1 NVTDA
6 SRAPCLLRTLT
17 VHIKTLW
24 GPPLSQTRKTLG
36 HSPILQIQP
45 KFQTLSVLGQ
55 SYRSPFMSQSV
66 SRQTRNT
73 RNNPSAPQIFG
84 STTPFGPQTGS
95 PIFRVTSN
103 GVSAAAQSSTPFP
116 SSMTFGASFSTD
128 FGNTMSTFGASSTPA
143 FSSSSSPSI
152 VGKPVLVVCSLW
164 FNMHPSLWFCQ
175 HASFWCYKHPGLW
188 WYKPFRKH
196 NSTITSSI
204 WSSIFGSSTPFG
216 GSSQPSFGATSSAG
230 LHSTTSP
237 PFRSTEA
244 ATGVSSSPGIGTAL
258 GFYISSTPASGSSS
272 STFGTSSNPTSAASS
287 TPGLSCGS
295 TEAATGVSSFP
306 SVVSGHGFYV
316 SSTPASC
323 SSSSLFRT
331 SSNPTSAASNTL
343 DLRVDAQL
351 PLGTPA
357 SGSSSSTFGT
367 SSNPTSAVSITPGFG
382 STTQPSHPTVGS
394 SIFGSSTPFGGSSQP
409 PFGATSSA
417 ALRSTTSPP
426 FRSTEAATGVSSSP
440 GIGPAL
446 GFYISITPASGLSS
460 STFGTSSNP
469 TSVLPLLLVPLAPF
483 FTLQAILLLLLL
495 DLHVDAQLPLGF
507 QVSPQLDFG
516 MDCMFQIPQLL
527 VPLAP
532 IFGTSSNPTSAVSI
546 TPGFGSTTQPS
557 HPTFRSSIFGS
568 STPFGGSS
576 QPPFGATSS
585 AALRSTTS
593 APFRSTEA
601 ATGVSSSPSIGPELG
616 FYISITPASGS
627 SSSTFGTSSNPTS
640 AASSTPGFTC
650 GSTEAA
656 TGVSSFP
663 SVGSGHGFYVSST
676 PASCSSC
683 SLFRTS
689 SNPTSAAS
697 NTPGFTCGSTEAAT
711 GISSFPLV
719 RSGHGFYVSST
730 PASGSSRSPFCTS
743 SNPTS
748 AVSNTPG
755 FISLSTPSFT
765 FSFLPSFWKSTSTFP
780 SSQFGPSCPS
790 GAQSSPFGAQSK
802 TFGNTDF
809 EISASGAQ
817 LWGSRVPPHTTTT
830 EPDDYVGLETRGD
843 LQSISA
849 MPIYGDKTHE
859 ELRWQDYQLGDRGGH
874 VPAGGSCFPLST
886 SNILNP
892 APTFA
897 QTSSSLFNPSTPSN
911 VFAPQIPS
919 FSFTGSRTSSV
930 PFTSSTFPLSTSPN
944 LFTTSSSSPSVF
956 RQASSPSHFSSSDPS
971 TLAFPAPAP
980 RTDST
985 SNSGLFNSIFGVQS
999 TTCGNTACGISA
1011 SGGQFGGS
1019 RVAPYTKTAGPDD
1032 GSLSGLYQS
1041 ICGMQIYGD
1050 KSHEELRWQDYQLGD
1065 RGGRALVGGNCFGLS
1080 TTQSN
1085 VLNPAP
1091 AFIQTSSSRLNTSTV
1106 PNIFAPQIPAFTPTP
1121 FGASFTPLPSAS
1133 SFYVPGQI
1141 SSPSLFS
1148 SSVTPT
1154 SVSAFPA
1161 PAPTTS
1167 PFNSGP
1173 INPISSIA
1181 RTGGTAGLTTT
1192 SSGGLFTIPSGN
1204 THISHE
1210 ESPLL
1215 LLSFRGH
1222 RRRTG
1227 KTSRCNGRPTR
1238 SIALGSIAFGV

>member
-1 NVTDA
+1 MFGSVD
-6 SRAPCLLRTLT
+6 
-17 VHIKTLW
+17 
-24 GPPLSQTRKTLG
+24 
-36 HSPILQIQP
+36 ILE
-45 KFQTLSVLGQ
+45 Q

-73 RNNPSAPQIFG
+73 SNDPSAPQIFG

-95 PIFRVTSN
+95 PIFGVTSN

-143 FSSSSSPSI
+143 FSSSSLPSI
-152 VGKPVLVVCSLW
+152 VAFGSASMPAFGATSIPA
-164 FNMHPSLWFCQ
+164 FGGTSPFGSTTQPSHPAF
-175 HASFWCYKHPGLW
+175 G
-188 WYKPFRKH
+188 
-196 NSTITSSI
+196 
-204 WSSIFGSSTPFG
+204 SSIFGSSTPFG

-230 LHSTTSP
+230 L
-237 PFRSTEA
+237 
-244 ATGVSSSPGIGTAL
+244 
-258 GFYISSTPASGSSS
+258 
-272 STFGTSSNPTSAASS
+272 
-287 TPGLSCGS
+287 
-295 TEAATGVSSFP
+295 
-306 SVVSGHGFYV
+306 
-316 SSTPASC
+316 
-323 SSSSLFRT
+323 
-331 SSNPTSAASNTL
+331 
-343 DLRVDAQL
+343 
-351 PLGTPA
+351 
-357 SGSSSSTFGT
+357 
-367 SSNPTSAVSITPGFG
+367 
-382 STTQPSHPTVGS
+382 
-394 SIFGSSTPFGGSSQP
+394 
-409 PFGATSSA
+409 
-417 ALRSTTSPP
+417 RSTTSPP
-426 FRSTEAATGVSSSP
+426 FRSTETATGVSSSP
-440 GIGPAL
+440 GIGPA
-446 GFYISITPASGLSS
+446 
-460 STFGTSSNP
+460 
-469 TSVLPLLLVPLAPF
+469 
-483 FTLQAILLLLLL
+483 
-495 DLHVDAQLPLGF
+495 
-507 QVSPQLDFG
+507 
-516 MDCMFQIPQLL
+516 
-527 VPLAP
+527 
-532 IFGTSSNPTSAVSI
+532 
-546 TPGFGSTTQPS
+546 
-557 HPTFRSSIFGS
+557 
-568 STPFGGSS
+568 
-576 QPPFGATSS
+576 
-585 AALRSTTS
+585 
-593 APFRSTEA
+593 
-601 ATGVSSSPSIGPELG
+601 LG

-663 SVGSGHGFYVSST
+663 LVGSGHGFYVSST

-697 NTPGFTCGSTEAAT
+697 NTPGFTCGCAAAT
-711 GISSFPLV
+711 GVSSFPSV
-719 RSGHGFYVSST
+719 GFRHGLYVSST
-730 PASGSSRSPFCTS
+730 AASGSSSSTFGTS

-748 AVSNTPG
+748 AVSITPG
-755 FISLSTPSFT
+755 FGSTTQPSHPT
-765 FSFLPSFWKSTSTFP
+765 FRST
-780 SSQFGPSCPS
+780 
-790 GAQSSPFGAQSK
+790 
-802 TFGNTDF
+802 
-809 EISASGAQ
+809 SGAQ
-817 LWGSRVPPHTTTT
+817 LWGSRVPPYTTTT
-830 EPDDYVGLETRGD
+830 EPDDSVGLETKGD

-911 VFAPQIPS
+911 IFAPQLPS
-919 FSFTGSRTSSV
+919 FSFTGSRTSSI

-956 RQASSPSHFSSSDPS
+956 RPASSPSHFSSSDPS

-985 SNSGLFNSIFGVQS
+985 SNSGLFNSIF
-999 TTCGNTACGISA
+999 A

-1019 RVAPYTKTAGPDD
+1019 RVAPYTKTAGPDG

-1041 ICGMQIYGD
+1041 ICGMRIYGD

-1085 VLNPAP
+1085 VLNPTP
-1091 AFIQTSSSRLNTSTV
+1091 AFIQTSTSTV

-1133 SFYVPGQI
+1133 SFPVPGQI
-1141 SSPSLFS
+1141 SSPPLFS

-1181 RTGGTAGLTTT
+1181 QTGGTAGLTTT
-1192 SSGGLFTIPSGN
+1192 SSGGLFTIPSGH

-1210 ESPLL
+1210 ERFPLEEKRRLNIMIARSNRKKNGQKSPCSSV
-1215 LLSFRGH
+1215 LSW
-1222 RRRTG
+1222 
-1227 KTSRCNGRPTR
+1227 P
-1238 SIALGSIAFGV
+1238 

>member
-1 NVTDA
+1 MEYWFT
-6 SRAPCLLRTLT
+6 
-17 VHIKTLW
+17 
-24 GPPLSQTRKTLG
+24 
-36 HSPILQIQP
+36 
-45 KFQTLSVLGQ
+45 VLGQ

-66 SRQTRNT
+66 AGQTHNT
-73 RNNPSAPQIFG
+73 SNDPSAPQIFG

-95 PIFRVTSN
+95 PIFGVTSN

-116 SSMTFGASFSTD
+116 SSTTFGASFSTD

-152 VGKPVLVVCSLW
+152 VGFWLFVPFGSTCTPAFGSDGMPA
-164 FNMHPSLWFCQ
+164 FGATSIPAFGGTSPFGSTTQPSHPAF
-175 HASFWCYKHPGLW
+175 G
-188 WYKPFRKH
+188 
-196 NSTITSSI
+196 
-204 WSSIFGSSTPFG
+204 SSIFGSSTPFG
-216 GSSQPSFGATSSAG
+216 GSSQPPFGATSSAA
-230 LHSTTSP
+230 LRSTTSF

-244 ATGVSSSPGIGTAL
+244 ATGVSSSPGIGNGL
-258 GFYISSTPASGSSS
+258 GFYISSTPASGSSN

-287 TPGLSCGS
+287 TPGLPCGS
-295 TEAATGVSSFP
+295 TEASTGVSSFP
-306 SVVSGHGFYV
+306 SVGCGHGFYV

-323 SSSSLFRT
+323 SPSSLFRT
-331 SSNPTSAASNTL
+331 SSNPTSAASNTPGFTCGCTTATGISSFPSVGFRHGL
-343 DLRVDAQL
+343 YVSSTPVSGSSSSTFGTSSNPTSAVSITPGFGSTTQPSHPTFGSSIFGSSTPFGGSSQPPFGATSSAALRSTTSFPFRSTEPATGVSSS
-351 PLGTPA
+351 PGIGNGLGFYISSTPASGSSNSTFGTSSNPTSAASSTPGLLCGSTEAATGVSSFPSVGCGHGFYVSSSPA

-382 STTQPSHPTVGS
+382 STTQPSHPTFRS
-394 SIFGSSTPFGGSSQP
+394 NIFGSSTPFGGSSQP

-417 ALRSTTSPP
+417 ALRSTTSRPP
-426 FRSTEAATGVSSSP
+426 FRSTEAATGVSSSTVF
-440 GIGPAL
+440 GPAL
-446 GFYISITPASGLSS
+446 GFYISS
-460 STFGTSSNP
+460 
-469 TSVLPLLLVPLAPF
+469 
-483 FTLQAILLLLLL
+483 
-495 DLHVDAQLPLGF
+495 
-507 QVSPQLDFG
+507 
-516 MDCMFQIPQLL
+516 
-527 VPLAP
+527 
-532 IFGTSSNPTSAVSI
+532 
-546 TPGFGSTTQPS
+546 
-557 HPTFRSSIFGS
+557 
-568 STPFGGSS
+568 
-576 QPPFGATSS
+576 
-585 AALRSTTS
+585 
-593 APFRSTEA
+593 
-601 ATGVSSSPSIGPELG
+601 
-616 FYISITPASGS
+616 TPASGS
-627 SSSTFGTSSNPTS
+627 SSFTFGTSSNPTS

-663 SVGSGHGFYVSST
+663 LVGSGHGFYVSST

-697 NTPGFTCGSTEAAT
+697 NTPGFT
-711 GISSFPLV
+711 
-719 RSGHGFYVSST
+719 T
-730 PASGSSRSPFCTS
+730 PASGSSRSPFGTS

-748 AVSNTPG
+748 AVSNYPG
-755 FISLSTPSFT
+755 FGSLSTPSFT
-765 FSFLPSFWKSTSTFP
+765 FTFVPSFWKSTSTFP

-802 TFGNTDF
+802 TFGNTAF
-809 EISASGAQ
+809 GISASGVQ
-817 LWGSRVPPHTTTT
+817 LWGSRVPPYTTT

-849 MPIYGDKTHE
+849 MPIYRDKTHE

-897 QTSSSLFNPSTPSN
+897 QTSSSLFNTSTPSN
-911 VFAPQIPS
+911 IFAPQIPS
-919 FSFTGSRTSSV
+919 FSFTGSRTSSI
-930 PFTSSTFPLSTSPN
+930 PITSSTFPLSTSPN

-956 RQASSPSHFSSSDPS
+956 RQASSPSLFSSSDPS

-980 RTDST
+980 RTDLT
-985 SNSGLFNSIFGVQS
+985 SNSGLFNSPFGVQS

-1019 RVAPYTKTAGPDD
+1019 RVAPYTKTAGPDG

-1041 ICGMQIYGD
+1041 ICGMRIYGD
-1050 KSHEELRWQDYQLGD
+1050 ESHEELRWQDYQLGD
-1065 RGGRALVGGNCFGLS
+1065 RGGQALVGGNCFDLS

-1091 AFIQTSSSRLNTSTV
+1091 AFIQTSSSRLNTSTL
-1106 PNIFAPQIPAFTPTP
+1106 PNIFAPQIPAFTPTA
-1121 FGASFTPLPSAS
+1121 FGSSFTPLISPNIFIPSAS
-1133 SFYVPGQI
+1133 SFSVPGQI

-1154 SVSAFPA
+1154 SMFAFPA

-1167 PFNSGP
+1167 PFNSSP

-1181 RTGGTAGLTTT
+1181 QTGGTAGLTTT

-1210 ESPLL
+1210 ERFPLEEKRRLSIMIARSNRKKNGQNVRMMPSVPFFFCPFVAIGGAQAKLVDAMDVLQEAL
-1215 LLSFRGH
+1215 L
-1222 RRRTG
+1222 
-1227 KTSRCNGRPTR
+1227 
-1238 SIALGSIAFGV
+1238 

>member
-1 NVTDA
+1 
-6 SRAPCLLRTLT
+6 
-17 VHIKTLW
+17 
-24 GPPLSQTRKTLG
+24 
-36 HSPILQIQP
+36 
-45 KFQTLSVLGQ
+45 
-55 SYRSPFMSQSV
+55 MSQSV

-103 GVSAAAQSSTPFP
+103 GVSAAAQSSTPFT

-152 VGKPVLVVCSLW
+152 VGFWLFVPFGSTCTPAFGSASMPAFGATSIPAFGGTSPLGSTTQPS
-164 FNMHPSLWFCQ
+164 HPAF
-175 HASFWCYKHPGLW
+175 G
-188 WYKPFRKH
+188 
-196 NSTITSSI
+196 
-204 WSSIFGSSTPFG
+204 SSIFGSSTPFG

-306 SVVSGHGFYV
+306 SVVSGHEFYV

-331 SSNPTSAASNTL
+331 SSNPTSAASNTPGFTCGCTAATG
-343 DLRVDAQL
+343 VSSF
-351 PLGTPA
+351 PSVGSGHGFYVSSTPA

-446 GFYISITPASGLSS
+446 GFYFSITPASGLSS

-469 TSVLPLLLVPLAPF
+469 TSVLPL
-483 FTLQAILLLLLL
+483 
-495 DLHVDAQLPLGF
+495 
-507 QVSPQLDFG
+507 
-516 MDCMFQIPQLL
+516 
-527 VPLAP
+527 
-532 IFGTSSNPTSAVSI
+532 
-546 TPGFGSTTQPS
+546 
-557 HPTFRSSIFGS
+557 
-568 STPFGGSS
+568 
-576 QPPFGATSS
+576 
-585 AALRSTTS
+585 
-593 APFRSTEA
+593 
-601 ATGVSSSPSIGPELG
+601 
-616 FYISITPASGS
+616 
-627 SSSTFGTSSNPTS
+627 
-640 AASSTPGFTC
+640 
-650 GSTEAA
+650 
-656 TGVSSFP
+656 
-663 SVGSGHGFYVSST
+663 VG
-676 PASCSSC
+676 
-683 SLFRTS
+683 
-689 SNPTSAAS
+689 
-697 NTPGFTCGSTEAAT
+697 
-711 GISSFPLV
+711 
-719 RSGHGFYVSST
+719 SGHGFYVSST

-755 FISLSTPSFT
+755 FGSLSTPSFT

-802 TFGNTDF
+802 TFGNTAF

-911 VFAPQIPS
+911 IFAPQIPS

-1192 SSGGLFTIPSGN
+1192 SSGGLFTIPSGKKEVE
-1204 THISHE
+1204 HYDIPFFFCPFVAIDGAQAKLVDAMDVLQE
-1210 ESPLL
+1210 ALL
-1215 LLSFRGH
+1215 
-1222 RRRTG
+1222 
-1227 KTSRCNGRPTR
+1227 
-1238 SIALGSIAFGV
+1238 

>member
-1 NVTDA
+1 MFGSVD
-6 SRAPCLLRTLT
+6 
-17 VHIKTLW
+17 
-24 GPPLSQTRKTLG
+24 
-36 HSPILQIQP
+36 ILE
-45 KFQTLSVLGQ
+45 Q

-73 RNNPSAPQIFG
+73 SNDPSAPQIFG

-95 PIFRVTSN
+95 PIFGVTSN

-143 FSSSSSPSI
+143 FSSSSLPSI
-152 VGKPVLVVCSLW
+152 VGFWLFVPFGSTCTPAFGSASMPA
-164 FNMHPSLWFCQ
+164 FGATSIPAFGGTSPFGSTTQPSHPAF
-175 HASFWCYKHPGLW
+175 G
-188 WYKPFRKH
+188 
-196 NSTITSSI
+196 
-204 WSSIFGSSTPFG
+204 SSIFGSSTPFG

-230 LHSTTSP
+230 LRSTTSP
-237 PFRSTEA
+237 PFRSTET
-244 ATGVSSSPGIGTAL
+244 ATGVSSSPGIGPAL
-258 GFYISSTPASGSSS
+258 GFYISITPASGSSS

-287 TPGLSCGS
+287 TPGFTCGS

-306 SVVSGHGFYV
+306 LVGSGHGFYV

-323 SSSSLFRT
+323 SSCSLFRT
-331 SSNPTSAASNTL
+331 SSNPTSAASNTPGFTCGCAAATGVSSFPSVGFRHGL
-343 DLRVDAQL
+343 YVSSTA
-351 PLGTPA
+351 A
-357 SGSSSSTFGT
+357 SGSSSST
-367 SSNPTSAVSITPGFG
+367 
-382 STTQPSHPTVGS
+382 
-394 SIFGSSTPFGGSSQP
+394 
-409 PFGATSSA
+409 
-417 ALRSTTSPP
+417 
-426 FRSTEAATGVSSSP
+426 
-440 GIGPAL
+440 
-446 GFYISITPASGLSS
+446 
-460 STFGTSSNP
+460 
-469 TSVLPLLLVPLAPF
+469 
-483 FTLQAILLLLLL
+483 
-495 DLHVDAQLPLGF
+495 
-507 QVSPQLDFG
+507 
-516 MDCMFQIPQLL
+516 
-527 VPLAP
+527 
-532 IFGTSSNPTSAVSI
+532 FGTSSNPTSAVSI

-593 APFRSTEA
+593 ALFRSTEA
-601 ATGVSSSPSIGPELG
+601 ATGVSSSPLIGPALG
-616 FYISITPASGS
+616 FYISITPASGL

-650 GSTEAA
+650 GSIEAA

-683 SLFRTS
+683 SFFRTS

-755 FISLSTPSFT
+755 FGSLSTPSFT

-802 TFGNTDF
+802 TFGNTAF

-817 LWGSRVPPHTTTT
+817 LWGSRVPPYTTTT
-830 EPDDYVGLETRGD
+830 EPDDSVGLETKGD

-911 VFAPQIPS
+911 IFAPQLPS
-919 FSFTGSRTSSV
+919 FSFTGSRTSSI

-956 RQASSPSHFSSSDPS
+956 RPASSPSHFSSSDPS

-1019 RVAPYTKTAGPDD
+1019 RVAPYTKTAGPDG

-1041 ICGMQIYGD
+1041 ICGMRIYGD

-1085 VLNPAP
+1085 VLNPTP
-1091 AFIQTSSSRLNTSTV
+1091 AFIQTSTSTV

-1133 SFYVPGQI
+1133 SFPVPGQI
-1141 SSPSLFS
+1141 SSPPLFS

-1181 RTGGTAGLTTT
+1181 QTGGTAGLTTT
-1192 SSGGLFTIPSGN
+1192 SSGGLFTIPSGH

-1210 ESPLL
+1210 ERFPLEEKRRLNIMIARSNRKKNGQKSPCSSV
-1215 LLSFRGH
+1215 LSW
-1222 RRRTG
+1222 
-1227 KTSRCNGRPTR
+1227 P
-1238 SIALGSIAFGV
+1238 

>member
-1 NVTDA
+1 MDLV
-6 SRAPCLLRTLT
+6 SI
-17 VHIKTLW
+17 HK
-24 GPPLSQTRKTLG
+24 LSLEMFG
-36 HSPILQIQP
+36 
-45 KFQTLSVLGQ
+45 SVDILGQ
-55 SYRSPFMSQSV
+55 SYRSPFMSQTV
-66 SRQTRNT
+66 SGQTRNT
-73 RNNPSAPQIFG
+73 CNDPSAPQIFG

-95 PIFRVTSN
+95 PIFGVTSN

-116 SSMTFGASFSTD
+116 SSTTFGASFSTD

-152 VGKPVLVVCSLW
+152 VGFWLFVPFGSTCTPAFGSDSMPA
-164 FNMHPSLWFCQ
+164 FGATSIPAFSGTSPFGSTTQPSHPAF
-175 HASFWCYKHPGLW
+175 G
-188 WYKPFRKH
+188 
-196 NSTITSSI
+196 
-204 WSSIFGSSTPFG
+204 SSIFGSSTPFG
-216 GSSQPSFGATSSAG
+216 GSSQPPFGATSSAA
-230 LHSTTSP
+230 LRSTTSP
-237 PFRSTEA
+237 PFRRTEA

-272 STFGTSSNPTSAASS
+272 STFGTSSNPTSA
-287 TPGLSCGS
+287 
-295 TEAATGVSSFP
+295 
-306 SVVSGHGFYV
+306 
-316 SSTPASC
+316 
-323 SSSSLFRT
+323 
-331 SSNPTSAASNTL
+331 
-343 DLRVDAQL
+343 
-351 PLGTPA
+351 
-357 SGSSSSTFGT
+357 
-367 SSNPTSAVSITPGFG
+367 VSITPGFG
-382 STTQPSHPTVGS
+382 STTQPSHPTFGS

-417 ALRSTTSPP
+417 ALRSTTSFP
-426 FRSTEAATGVSSSP
+426 FRSTEAATGVSSFPSV
-440 GIGPAL
+440 GSGH
-446 GFYISITPASGLSS
+446 GFYVSSTPASCSS
-460 STFGTSSNP
+460 SSLF
-469 TSVLPLLLVPLAPF
+469 A
-483 FTLQAILLLLLL
+483 LQAILLLLL
-495 DLHVDAQLPLGF
+495 
-507 QVSPQLDFG
+507 
-516 MDCMFQIPQLL
+516 QIPGFTCGCTAATG
-527 VPLAP
+527 VSSFPSVGSGHGFYVSRNPASGSSSST
-532 IFGTSSNPTSAVSI
+532 FATSSNPTSAVSN

-557 HPTFRSSIFGS
+557 HPAFGSSIFGS

-585 AALRSTTS
+585 AALRSTTKF
-593 APFRSTEA
+593 PFRSTEA
-601 ATGVSSSPSIGPELG
+601 ATGVSSSPGFGPALG
-616 FYISITPASGS
+616 FYISSTPASGS
-627 SSSTFGTSSNPTS
+627 SSSIFGTSSNPTS
-640 AASSTPGFTC
+640 ATSSTPGFTC

-676 PASCSSC
+676 PASCSSS

-697 NTPGFTCGSTEAAT
+697 NTPGFTCGCTAAT
-711 GISSFPLV
+711 GVSSFPSV
-719 RSGHGFYVSST
+719 GSGHGFYVSST
-730 PASGSSRSPFCTS
+730 PASGSSSSTFGTS

-755 FISLSTPSFT
+755 FGSTTQPSHPAFG
-765 FSFLPSFWKSTSTFP
+765 KSTITFP

-802 TFGNTDF
+802 TFGNTAF
-809 EISASGAQ
+809 RISASGGQ
-817 LWGSRVPPHTTTT
+817 RWGSRVPPYTPT
-830 EPDDYVGLETRGD
+830 EPDDCVGLETRGD

-859 ELRWQDYQLGDRGGH
+859 ELRWQDYQLGDRGGP

-897 QTSSSLFNPSTPSN
+897 QTSSSLFNTSTPSN
-911 VFAPQIPS
+911 IFAPEIPS
-919 FSFTGSRTSSV
+919 FSFTGSRTSSI
-930 PFTSSTFPLSTSPN
+930 PFTSSTFPLSTSSS

-956 RQASSPSHFSSSDPS
+956 RQASSPSLFSSSAPS
-971 TLAFPAPAP
+971 NPAP

-985 SNSGLFNSIFGVQS
+985 SNSGLFNSPFGVQS

-1019 RVAPYTKTAGPDD
+1019 RVAPYTKTAGPDG

-1041 ICGMQIYGD
+1041 ICGMRIYGD

-1065 RGGRALVGGNCFGLS
+1065 RGGRALVGGNCFDLS

-1091 AFIQTSSSRLNTSTV
+1091 AFIQTSSSRLNTSTL
-1106 PNIFAPQIPAFTPTP
+1106 PNIIAPQIPAFTPTP
-1121 FGASFTPLPSAS
+1121 FGASFTPLISPNLFIPSAS

-1148 SSVTPT
+1148 SSATPT
-1154 SVSAFPA
+1154 STVAFPA

-1167 PFNSGP
+1167 TFNSSP
-1173 INPISSIA
+1173 INHLSSIA
-1181 RTGGTAGLTTT
+1181 QTGGTAGLTTT

-1210 ESPLL
+1210 ERFPLEEKRRLRIKIARSNREKNGQNSPFSSV
-1215 LLSFRGH
+1215 LSW
-1222 RRRTG
+1222 
-1227 KTSRCNGRPTR
+1227 P
-1238 SIALGSIAFGV
+1238 